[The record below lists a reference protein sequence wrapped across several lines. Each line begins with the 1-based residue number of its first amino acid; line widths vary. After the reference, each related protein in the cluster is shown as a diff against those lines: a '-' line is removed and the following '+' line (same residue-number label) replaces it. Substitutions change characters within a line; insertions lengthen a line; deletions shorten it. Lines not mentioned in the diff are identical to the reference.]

1 MSAISDFAASVAAK
15 FDAVG
20 VSLDGIVADVG
31 ALKAKIDE
39 LQNSAGTVTPA
50 DQALLDD
57 IQAKAAAL
65 ETRVAAL
72 DAETV

>member
-50 DQALLDD
+50 DQVLLDD
-57 IQAKAAAL
+57 IQARAAAL
-65 ETRVAAL
+65 VTRVEAI